1 MPDLSLFCCNCVDQQ
16 SLKHAETHT
25 YAVDVVEVDNANG
38 RGSCYLW
45 YCKSVNLLKNL
56 CFTVEIS
63 DMDLLV
69 QPYSTKDAQSEARKA
84 IGSLRRGKVKETC
97 LNMHSVQ
104 IGQSITSF
112 FPPNPQNLLE
122 DPPNQLANA
131 SSSKGSNTLHQ
142 FLQVV

>member
-16 SLKHAETHT
+16 SLKHAETYI

-38 RGSCYLW
+38 RGKCYLW
-45 YCKSVNLLKNL
+45 SCKSVNLLKNL

-69 QPYSTKDAQSEARKA
+69 QPNSTKDAQSDAWKV
-84 IGSLRRGKVKETC
+84 IGSLRRGKVKETY

-122 DPPNQLANA
+122 DPPNQLASA
-131 SSSKGSNTLHQ
+131 SSSKGSNTLLQ
-142 FLQVV
+142 FLQVL